1 MNRTFTSATE
11 ATAESAVAVDVVGY
25 RFHPRDDELV
35 NHYLRRKLLN
45 LSTGRVSIPEIKVYS
60 FDPWDL
66 LGLVDNKLDEWIFY
80 CYCPRDYK
88 YVNSKRSNRTTKS
101 GHWKPTGK
109 IREVKIKR
117 TKKKIGIKKTLVFYK
132 KGKGYPRGIITEYV
146 MHEYEYIADP
156 NSPHKENFTLCK
168 LKRKRDKRINKDH
181 DKLDSIVTMDSSLDQ
196 CHPISDVE
204 KTSPSYRGPNAF
216 DCENQ
221 RPPLLGSNGCSN
233 QQQTTCDS
241 SEASHLVV
249 SDFGNQMSPLEKG
262 DGGDTVEQGSCE
274 YSEANCMR
282 VSDFLIPITPLQT
295 SYQVGCE
302 HGEANCLMASDSGSH
317 VSPLKDDGCSTLL
330 TPSSLESHSVF
341 ENDKLGH
348 LMDSVSGI
356 SPWQTPQAEQPTP
369 LERELYS
376 SRAPSPEVENQKLS
390 ENPFLTATEWGDCFH
405 SAFPE
410 INPELVDLM
419 LTYPPESIF

>member
-1 MNRTFTSATE
+1 M
-11 ATAESAVAVDVVGY
+11 Y
-25 RFHPRDDELV
+25 HLQ
-35 NHYLRRKLLN
+35 
-45 LSTGRVSIPEIKVYS
+45 
-60 FDPWDL
+60 
-66 LGLVDNKLDEWIFY
+66 
-80 CYCPRDYK
+80 
-88 YVNSKRSNRTTKS
+88 
-101 GHWKPTGK
+101 
-109 IREVKIKR
+109 
-117 TKKKIGIKKTLVFYK
+117 
-132 KGKGYPRGIITEYV
+132 
-146 MHEYEYIADP
+146 
-156 NSPHKENFTLCK
+156 ENFTLCK